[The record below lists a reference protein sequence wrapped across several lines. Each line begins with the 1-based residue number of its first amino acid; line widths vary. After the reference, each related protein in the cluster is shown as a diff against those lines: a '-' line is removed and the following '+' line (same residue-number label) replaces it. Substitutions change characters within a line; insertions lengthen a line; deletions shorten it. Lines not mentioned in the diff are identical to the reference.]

1 MKSNIQYFQ
10 DHKES
15 LLKAGLIAFTV
26 LFGLFFLYW
35 GSLRTEPMADDWS
48 YIHNN
53 FNVDFII
60 ARFIVWSQ
68 RIVIEIPMFAILR
81 APYILNIVFC
91 ALLYPIFAIALA
103 KLLKLS
109 VLKSFLIALPFVA
122 FQNISE
128 NEGAGVV
135 TTHFNYLLPLIT
147 AMWSVVILRSN
158 KVGVI
163 KGCLLLLFVIF
174 STSNEMLA
182 VAFMLM
188 LPFLFFYDRK
198 YKNWYITVIAISA
211 LHLGLLFLSGASTV
225 RVCTDG
231 ITHYPDF
238 NKLSLIYKIYQGTVA
253 TVFYYT
259 TNLNFYSIFLVFSVC
274 YCFFKYQAKAFKN
287 SVVIAVITAILL
299 YIYGCINITHSSQI
313 YNYPLSYMV
322 EITTNKA
329 CALMCLSVIAISVL
343 LYMILKLNCNYQIK
357 IIVLSLLVAAFA
369 IRMTLAFSPTV
380 FFSRTRTFFI
390 SNLLILLASCYLL
403 IRFDLFSKLQVKVV
417 ILMLGI
423 ISLGYQTLT
432 MVPKIRL
439 PSTYV
444 SSYIYQFAKCNIK
457 YNVSAK
463 YADIATVVTLF
474 KPTATIYSS
483 IYPLMAY
490 TSIREKVV
498 LKSRQ
503 LPFLKNSFYNFNGSG
518 DKHNLIIPLIP
529 FDLLYTEYIKNKGM
543 GVYEGLEDKI
553 VVPEDVKSIDA
564 QGNIVFEHTKE

>member
-1 MKSNIQYFQ
+1 MKFSMQYLQ
-10 DHKES
+10 DHKEN
-15 LLKAGLIAFTV
+15 LLKYSSI
-26 LFGLFFLYW
+26 LFAILFVYFLYYW
-35 GSLRTEPMADDWS
+35 GSQRTEIISDDWS
-48 YIHNN
+48 YFHNKYS
-53 FNVDFII
+53 VDLLI
-60 ARFIVWSQ
+60 ARFVVWSQ
-68 RIVIEIPMFAILR
+68 RIIIEIPMFAILR

-109 VLKSFLIALPFVA
+109 VLKSFLIALPFAA

-163 KGCLLLLFVIF
+163 KGCLLLLFAIF

-198 YKNWYITVIAISA
+198 HKNWYITVISISA

-231 ITHYPDF
+231 ITQYPDF

-343 LYMILKLNCNYQIK
+343 LYMILKVNCNYQIK

-403 IRFDLFSKLQVKVV
+403 IRFDLFSKLQVKAL
-417 ILMLGI
+417 ILILGASS
-423 ISLGYQTLT
+423 ISYQMLT
-432 MVPKIRL
+432 MTPKIRL
-439 PSTYV
+439 PLTYT
-444 SSYIYQFAKCNIK
+444 SSYTYQFAKCSLK
-457 YNVSAK
+457 YKIPEK
-463 YADIATVVTLF
+463 YVEEITYLDLPGATQRV
-474 KPTATIYSS
+474 YSS
-483 IYPLMAY
+483 ITPYNAY
-490 TSIREKVV
+490 TSLREKYV
-498 LKSRQ
+498 LKSGK
-503 LPFLKNSFYNFNGSG
+503 LPLLRNYFYNNDESR
-518 DKHNLIIPLIP
+518 KYI
-529 FDLLYTEYIKNKGM
+529 LLVSNEVLYRDYIKNKGM
-543 GVYEGLEDKI
+543 EPYDGIIGDLVIYPNTIK
-553 VVPEDVKSIDA
+553 VIDN
-564 QGNIVFEHTKE
+564 NINITK